1 MINPCYLYLQFYLW
15 VGAECAVGLV
25 SSTQCLLSVY
35 LSPVSVGLS
44 FVEFAAIDTSL
55 TVENVIFAAER
66 LSLMLAII
74 VIMGHSKVTV

>member
-1 MINPCYLYLQFYLW
+1 MNVC
-15 VGAECAVGLV
+15 VRVALV
-25 SSTQCLLSVY
+25 NL
-35 LSPVSVGLS
+35 
-44 FVEFAAIDTSL
+44 AKIDTSL